1 MTDHRTYSN
10 LVRSDEDIVGHIAYA
25 LYKGEKNKFR
35 EANPDPAHVD
45 AFIATINMPE
55 QVASMRARAEDL
67 LEGTIE
73 AAVSLAVDEVKAES
87 DAQMRRAGEAFDN
100 RLRVY
105 EAQAGF
111 WRGVWQNVLA
121 NLAAAALTIL
131 LVVLV
136 LGSKLN
142 FWSSVVEWFRS

>member
-1 MTDHRTYSN
+1 MKDHRTFSN
-10 LVRSDEDIVGHIAYA
+10 LAESDDDIVGHIAYA

-35 EANPDPAHVD
+35 ASNPDPAHVD
-45 AFIATINMPE
+45 AFIATMNMPE
-55 QVASMRARAEDL
+55 QVASLRARAEDL

-73 AAVSLAVDEVKAES
+73 AAVSLAVDEVKAEA
-87 DAQMRRAGEAFDN
+87 DADLTQAKQAFDA
-100 RLRVY
+100 RLKTY
-105 EAQAGF
+105 EAQADF
-111 WRGVWQNVLA
+111 WRGVWQNILA

-142 FWSSVVEWFRS
+142 FWGSVLDWFKS